1 MPWRTVPF
9 GYCIRDGKV
18 AVEEGEAA
26 KLKKAFENYIGGTS
40 SLRCSKPPNKSGRRG
55 RSAWGGRI

>member
-18 AVEEGEAA
+18 VVEEGEAA
-26 KLKKAFENYIGGTS
+26 LAQEAEKALS
-40 SLRCSKPPNKSGRRG
+40 D
-55 RSAWGGRI
+55 

>member
-1 MPWRTVPF
+1 MEMPWRTVPF

-26 KLKKAFENYIGGTS
+26 KLKKAFENYIG
-40 SLRCSKPPNKSGRRG
+40 
-55 RSAWGGRI
+55 A